1 MFVSFFMNRIQRC
14 SFFRHYHSG

>member
-1 MFVSFFMNRIQRC
+1 MNRIQRC